1 MLSKNVDFC
10 ICFCADQLNL
20 YCQRTSHQE
29 VVSSMFLQK
38 TQVLEEPCGPNEA
51 KNVPVC
57 FSIRLEIASIS
68 GLLGAN
74 ADFISAPKF

>member
-1 MLSKNVDFC
+1 M
-10 ICFCADQLNL
+10 
-20 YCQRTSHQE
+20 
-29 VVSSMFLQK
+29 VSSMFLQK

-74 ADFISAPKF
+74 AAFISAPKF

>member
-1 MLSKNVDFC
+1 M
-10 ICFCADQLNL
+10 
-20 YCQRTSHQE
+20 
-29 VVSSMFLQK
+29 VSSMFLQK

-51 KNVPVC
+51 NNAPML

-74 ADFISAPKF
+74 AAFISAPKF